1 MNKVQEHQ
9 EKFQK
14 AMEIAKK
21 LEERDFNNTELKY
34 EVYEKSATRYE
45 LITEMVK
52 EGII

>member
-1 MNKVQEHQ
+1 MNQNQEHQ

-14 AMEIAKK
+14 AMELAKK

-45 LITEMVK
+45 FITKMVM